1 MGRSKPRG
9 RQNHRRVR
17 SITSDTQSSLL
28 FVRSAERDEDLVLLL
43 QVGVRDA
50 RVSVLRKLLAD
61 LLKRLNRG
69 LGLTGLFAGV
79 GDLQECPRN

>member
-1 MGRSKPRG
+1 MADRI
-9 RQNHRRVR
+9 NRRVR
-17 SITSDTQSSLL
+17 SITSDNQSSLL
-28 FVRSAERDEDLVLLL
+28 FVRSAERDDDLVLLL